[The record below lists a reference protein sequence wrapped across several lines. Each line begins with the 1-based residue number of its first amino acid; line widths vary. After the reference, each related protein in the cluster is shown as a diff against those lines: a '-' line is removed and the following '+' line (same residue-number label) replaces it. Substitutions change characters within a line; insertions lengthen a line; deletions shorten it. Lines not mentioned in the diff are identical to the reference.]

1 MTAVLD
7 QFRALGAQDFT
18 TDILQPAG
26 ALLDLYG
33 EDIRARALVTH
44 DAQRGELMLRPD
56 FTVPLVLHHGGA
68 GAARYCYSGRIFRQQ
83 DGDRP
88 TEYTQTGYEV
98 FGGPSAD
105 ADAEVF
111 CAMAQAVGPLA
122 TPEMGDMGVLLAA
135 VDALST
141 TPLRKAAL
149 ARHIWRPARFRALL
163 DRYGAAQV
171 APSRAALLAQADP
184 MAGVSDV
191 LGLRSRAEIQARID
205 RLRADADQPP
215 IPAAEVALVEALL
228 AAKGTAPQVLLTV
241 RTVAA
246 DLPALMPA
254 ADRLRTRLDR
264 LSQAGVDVANLRF
277 DLTLGRAGM
286 EYYDGMI
293 FAFRHGDGPP
303 VALGGRYDALTRALG
318 VDATAVGG
326 VIRPDLMEAAR

>member
-1 MTAVLD
+1 MSDLLAR
-7 QFRALGAQDFT
+7 FAARGAQVFT

-68 GAARYCYSGRIFRQQ
+68 GAARYCYEGRIFRQQ

-98 FGGPSAD
+98 FGGDPAASD
-105 ADAEVF
+105 ADVF
-111 CAMAQAVGPLA
+111 CAMADAVGPDVR
-122 TPEMGDMGVLLAA
+122 PIMGDMGVLLAA
-135 VDALST
+135 VQALST
-141 TPLRKAAL
+141 SDLRKAAL
-149 ARHIWRPARFRALL
+149 ARHIWRPGRFRALL
-163 DRYGAAQV
+163 DRYGSDQI
-171 APSRAALLAQADP
+171 APQRAALLAQADP
-184 MAGVSDV
+184 LAGVAE
-191 LGLRSRAEIQARID
+191 LPGLRSRAEVQARID

-215 IPAAEVALVEALL
+215 IPAAEVALLDSLL
-228 AAKGTAPQVLLTV
+228 TAKGTAPQVLDTV
-241 RTVAA
+241 RSVAA
-246 DLPALMPA
+246 DLPAVTPA
-254 ADRLRTRLDR
+254 ADRLRARLDR
-264 LSQAGVDVANLRF
+264 LSGAGVDVANLRF

-293 FAFRHGDGPP
+293 FAFRRGDGPP

-318 VDATAVGG
+318 AATTAVGG
-326 VIRPDLMEAAR
+326 VIRPDLMETAR